1 MIRVFIGIELDNDG
15 KEQIASQVKRLQK
28 EFPRLK
34 WVQQE
39 NYHLTLKFL
48 GDVEERKIEVLKKN
62 LQKATIGLKPISI
75 TLHGLG
81 AFPKVQNPRV
91 LWIGVREGASSLKR
105 LHRSMEEGLR
115 ELGFP
120 KEEKSY
126 HPHLTLAR
134 CRKSI
139 PAGLTEGILRFSMD
153 ELTFN
158 ADHIT
163 LFKSRLTPRGP
174 LYTKLQSIGLEGIK
188 E

>member
-1 MIRVFIGIELDNDG
+1 MIRAFIGIELGNDA
-15 KEQIASQVKRLQK
+15 KEQIALQVTRLQK
-28 EFPRLK
+28 EFLRLT

-48 GDVEERKIEVLKKN
+48 GDIEERSIEVLKKS
-62 LQKATIGLKPISI
+62 LQKTARDLKPITI

-81 AFPKVQNPRV
+81 AFPKAQNPRV

-120 KEEKSY
+120 KDKKPY

-139 PAGLTEGILRFSMD
+139 PAGLTEGILSFSMD
-153 ELTFN
+153 EITFK

-174 LYTKLQSIGLEGIK
+174 HYTKLQSIGLEGIK